1 MRSRN
6 LLSPFPAPCGPS
18 VLETK
23 AMWEI
28 LHSEYAVISLTPR
41 RSEGQHAQERP
52 RVFPVR
58 PSVIQA
64 PRRLCVVLSSDS
76 GLLGNRAV
84 PPLSRPVPP
93 PTPSSSLPQPL
104 YLGPLSGLLL
114 APHLPQSPSWTPSR
128 GPGTAGDTGLP
139 GGNIS
144 PQSPC
149 VCGGAGLGGGLAR
162 PGLAHLVWWWDTDPL
177 LTIPVPLGP
186 WKVSGKW
193 ERMDV
198 ARTSPSS
205 PLERE
210 HLSKTQI

>member
-1 MRSRN
+1 MESALPLSSTLWAQCSGNKSHVGNTALGICSHISDPQEVRRAGCSLEASH
-6 LLSPFPAPCGPS
+6 LLRLS
-18 VLETK
+18 VV
-23 AMWEI
+23 
-28 LHSEYAVISLTPR
+28 H
-41 RSEGQHAQERP
+41 
-52 RVFPVR
+52 
-58 PSVIQA
+58 A
-64 PRRLCVVLSSDS
+64 PRRLCLVLSSAS

-84 PPLSRPVPP
+84 RPLSRPVP

-114 APHLPQSPSWTPSR
+114 APPPHRQCPPEIRVQLGHWIARWPHLPPESM
-128 GPGTAGDTGLP
+128 
-139 GGNIS
+139 
-144 PQSPC
+144 C
-149 VCGGAGLGGGLAR
+149 VCGCRVGGGLAS